1 MTELTGGQ
9 TGQMGGQN
17 PREITRERAVKEE
30 FTEPGHRA
38 RLLSNSNY
46 DLITE
51 LSELLTGV
59 WRLDEYL
66 KDAGDDGC
74 DACGKLWQDI
84 RKQKEILVEKLR
96 QEIVNHAKS
105 GTFT

>member
-1 MTELTGGQ
+1 MSGSTTETQGQ
-9 TGQMGGQN
+9 TQKQ
-17 PREITRERAVKEE
+17 E

-38 RLLSNSNY
+38 RLLSNLNY

-59 WRLDEYL
+59 WRIDQYL
-66 KDAGDDGC
+66 KDSGQDNC
-74 DACGKLWQDI
+74 QSCGTMWQDL

-96 QEIVNHAKS
+96 QEIVLHAKD
-105 GTFT
+105 GRFT